1 MFYRL
6 WSTKTKMVL
15 KSYFSCAL
23 KATSFL
29 PLRLTDVVK
38 RDKSKL
44 EKRLLI
50 VSVKNAKMCT
60 IVVRM
65 KKWQRYIHL
74 CLCRVS
80 FAAMLCQVEDKK
92 NVNNNVSTV
101 DVVRQSLNKTM
112 IDKFEAIRRRMTKKM
127 IMRIKK
133 RGLKT
138 SQQPNQVLAFK
149 CLLIWFLLNS

>member
-15 KSYFSCAL
+15 QSYFSCAL

-38 RDKSKL
+38 RDKTEL

-65 KKWQRYIHL
+65 KK
-74 CLCRVS
+74 
-80 FAAMLCQVEDKK
+80 
-92 NVNNNVSTV
+92 
-101 DVVRQSLNKTM
+101 
-112 IDKFEAIRRRMTKKM
+112 
-127 IMRIKK
+127 
-133 RGLKT
+133 
-138 SQQPNQVLAFK
+138 
-149 CLLIWFLLNS
+149 